1 MKIRTKHNN
10 KLPFFYVLQQNIKE
24 NRKNF
29 ISLKESYPDT
39 CSQIKKHDT
48 FGIP

>member
-10 KLPFFYVLQQNIKE
+10 KLPFSYVLQQNIKE

-29 ISLKESYPDT
+29 ISLKHYPGT
-39 CSQIKKHDT
+39 YSQIKKHDT